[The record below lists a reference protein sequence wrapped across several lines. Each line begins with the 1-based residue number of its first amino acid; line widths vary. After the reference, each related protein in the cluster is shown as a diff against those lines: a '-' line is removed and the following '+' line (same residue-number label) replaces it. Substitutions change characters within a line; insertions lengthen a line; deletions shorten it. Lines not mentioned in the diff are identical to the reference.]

1 VPWQRTPTIA
11 VLATDDSDPRYSL
24 VDEAV
29 AFWNKTLQELGSG
42 LCLGPIVR
50 RAMPIPEEGLRALSE
65 SIAGVSAR
73 LEAERARIG

>member
-29 AFWNKTLQELGSG
+29 AFWNRTFEEINSG
-42 LCLGPIVR
+42 FRLGPVVR